1 MLKNYVVYHLHTDY
15 SNVVTNI
22 DSVTKPIDYILRAK
36 ELGMKAIAFSEHGS
50 VFDWVK
56 KKIEVET
63 HGLKYIHGIEVYI
76 TENLKNMK
84 RDNYHCGLYA
94 KNYEGVKEINRLITT
109 ANNRDGH
116 FYYTPRLTFEELLNT
131 SDNIIITTAC
141 IGGILNNGSIELKGR
156 FIKFLN
162 ENKHR
167 CFLEIQHHKDDV
179 QIEYNNYLVTLYE
192 KYGIRL
198 IAGTDTHALNEE
210 HVRGRKVLQKSK
222 KVIFSEEGAWDL
234 TFKTYDELVEA
245 YKEQG
250 CVPEELVYEA
260 INNTN
265 VLADMVEEF
274 ELDKSFKYPHIYE
287 NPLDTLKT
295 KIWDGIK
302 KKGIDKYTNYETEYM
317 PRIKYELETYIKQEA
332 VDYLLL
338 DEDIKTFARKNN
350 IYCGPSRGSVS
361 GSIIAYL
368 IGLTEIDS
376 IKENLNFERFMN
388 KERISLADIDTD
400 WPPSSREFIK
410 DYIFNKHGLY
420 CAEIITFNTIALKG
434 SVRDVCRALYSPS
447 VPGKTLDGNKEPSKS
462 YLEISNYICEN
473 IETNEAQMREE
484 YPEVFKYVDIVNG
497 TIVSCGINACGNVVC
512 QTPLNE
518 DIGLISLKDNNR
530 FVTTISKNYV
540 EYLNYVKLDVLG
552 LDNIEII
559 NNTCELANIER
570 LTPENVPDDENVW
583 LKIRDNTLCIFQW
596 ESSSAS
602 SYIKNLF
609 SDETI
614 KKIKS
619 TVPNFKYIDLFS
631 AGNGAIRPAGSSYRD
646 ELALGIVRDN
656 GHEALN
662 DFLSPTLGY
671 LVYQEQIIF
680 FLNKFCGFTMGEA
693 DMVRRAFAKKTGTE
707 KYIPKI
713 KDGFCKTMK
722 EEYDIEYGQ
731 SLILIEN
738 FLKVIIDASEYLFS
752 INHSQSYSY
761 IGYICGYLRE
771 HYPLEFFT
779 SALNQ
784 YNSDLKQTA
793 LIIEYLKN
801 TDIKVYPPTYGK
813 SKSKNFCDKEF
824 NIIYKG
830 TSGIKFVSDDIA
842 DYLYEISKSKKYESF
857 VDLYSDINKLNSR
870 QWDALIKSGYFNN
883 FGTIN
888 YLLKVVSLFN
898 NTFKN
903 KTIRKSNYS
912 KEQNDIIRIFA
923 GKETEKLFS
932 NIDKPLL
939 IKHLTGGREFS
950 NQVPLYQQAAW
961 QILFMNSTSIKDMEC
976 DPNIHVIVDTENK
989 NTHFMKLYCVNT
1001 GETRDV
1007 RVYKKDYKEVE
1018 CSDIIYIASSIK
1030 KKKRKKIIDE
1040 ATSDVKWVET
1050 DEYNEIITYYK
1061 INS

>member
-1 MLKNYVVYHLHTDY
+1 MLNNYVVYHLHTDY
-15 SNVVTNI
+15 SNAVTNI
-22 DSVTKPIDYILRAK
+22 DSVTKSKDYILKAK

-56 KKIEVET
+56 KKLEVEEY
-63 HGLKYIHGIEVYI
+63 GLKYIHGVEAYI
-76 TENLKNMK
+76 TENLENMK

-94 KNYEGVKEINRLITT
+94 RNYEGVKEINKLMSI
-109 ANNRDGH
+109 ANQRDGH

-131 SDNIIITTAC
+131 SDNVIITTAC
-141 IGGILNNGSIELKGR
+141 IGGILNKGSIELKEK
-156 FIKFLN
+156 FIEFLN
-162 ENKHR
+162 KNKHR
-167 CFLEIQHHKDDV
+167 CFLEVQHHKDDAQV
-179 QIEYNNYLVTLYE
+179 KYNSYLVMLYKE
-192 KYGIRL
+192 YGIRL
-198 IAGTDTHALNEE
+198 IAGTDTHALNEK
-210 HVRGRKVLQKSK
+210 HVQGRSILQKSK
-222 KVIFSEEGAWDL
+222 KVFFSEEGAWDL

-245 YKEQG
+245 YKEQA
-250 CVPEELVYEA
+250 CIPEKLIYEA

-265 VLADMVEEF
+265 ILADMVEEF
-274 ELDKSFKYPHIYE
+274 ELDRCFKYPKLYD
-287 NPLDTLKT
+287 NPLDILKS
-295 KIWDGIK
+295 KIHEGILN
-302 KKGIDKYTNYETEYM
+302 KGIYEYSNYKTEYI
-317 PRIKYELETYIKQEA
+317 PRINYELETYVKQGA
-332 VDYLLL
+332 IDYLLL
-338 DEDIKTFARKNN
+338 DEDIKSFARKNN

-400 WPPSSREFIK
+400 WPPSSRGFIK

-420 CAEIITFNTIALKG
+420 CAEIITFNTVALKG
-434 SVRDVCRALYSPS
+434 SIRDVCRALYSSEAP
-447 VPGKTLDGNKEPSKS
+447 KHLKIAD
-462 YLEISNYICEN
+462 YICSN
-473 IETNEAQMREE
+473 IENDEEKMRES
-484 YPEVFKYVDIVNG
+484 YPEVFKYVDIING
-497 TIVSCGINACGNVVC
+497 TITSSGVHACGNVVC
-512 QTPLNE
+512 QTPLDE
-518 DIGLISLKDNNR
+518 HIGLVSLKTSDR
-530 FVTTISKNYV
+530 PVTTISKNYI

-619 TVPNFKYIDLFS
+619 TTPNFKYIDLFS

-646 ELALGIVRDN
+646 ELSLGIVRDN
-656 GHEALN
+656 GHKALN

-680 FLNKFCGFTMGEA
+680 FLNKFCDFTMGEA
-693 DMVRRAFAKKTGTE
+693 DMVRRAFAKKIGTE

-713 KDGFCKTMK
+713 REGFCEVMK
-722 EEYDIEYGQ
+722 REYGVENDQ

-752 INHSQSYSY
+752 INHSQAYSY

-771 HYPLEFFT
+771 YYPLEFFT
-779 SALNQ
+779 SVLNQ

-793 LIIEYLKN
+793 LVMEYLKN
-801 TDIKVYPPTYGK
+801 TNIKVQSPIYGK
-813 SKSKNFCDKEF
+813 SKSKNFCDKET
-824 NIIYKG
+824 NTIYKG
-830 TSGIKFVSDDIA
+830 ASSIKFISDDVA
-842 DYLYEISKSKKYESF
+842 DYLYEVSQEKEYKSF
-857 VDLYSDINKLNSR
+857 VDLYYDIDKLDSR
-870 QWDALIKSGYFNN
+870 QWQTLIKVGYFNN

-888 YLLKVVSLFN
+888 YLLKVVDLFN

-903 KTIRKSNYS
+903 KTIKKSNYTD
-912 KEQNDIIRIFA
+912 EQNKIISMFA
-923 GKETEKLFS
+923 EKETAKQFSGINKLS
-932 NIDKPLL
+932 LVKYLME
-939 IKHLTGGREFS
+939 GREFS
-950 NQVPLYQQAAW
+950 NQMPLYKQAAW
-961 QILFMNSTSIKDMEC
+961 QILFMNNTFIADSTC
-976 DPNIHVIVDTENK
+976 DHNIHIVIEDNNK
-989 NTHFMKLYCVNT
+989 GSHFLKIYCVNT
-1001 GETRDV
+1001 GETREV
-1007 RVYKKDYKEVE
+1007 RVYKDDYKEIE
-1018 CSDIIYIASSIK
+1018 CSDIIYIASSLKKNK
-1030 KKKRKKIIDE
+1030 KKQIFDETTKKTRWII
-1040 ATSDVKWVET
+1040 T
-1050 DEYNEIITYYK
+1050 DEFYEVITYYK